1 MSATCDP
8 SARLAPQSLH
18 KLRHYNPS
26 LWGDFFLNHVTYTP
40 SQLLS
45 MKERAQ
51 IKEDE
56 VRRIILEI
64 GASSNLAQK
73 LELVDT
79 LQRIEVFDKFRD
91 EQRSI
96 SSDDVS
102 CLLMLYDA
110 AHMRI
115 HGEETLDDMI
125 TFNKSRLQYM
135 MMKNLEPHLA
145 EEVRCTLE
153 TPRFR
158 RVERVEARRYISV
171 YEKKAVKWDEQTTDK
186 FPAHMKALL
195 VNILKTTNKILEE
208 LKLQEN
214 MHAELVKKLVI
225 CTAKFYHAE
234 GDVSMVGRIANDIV
248 SHKQYGLTAEQAKQK
263 LTAMIEEAWMDII
276 EDYLNQKRPMELLE
290 KAVDVARTMDFFYK
304 YDDAYTLPL
313 SLKDTLTSMYVNS
326 V

>member
-79 LQRIEVFDKFRD
+79 LQRIGSMDT
-91 EQRSI
+91 
-96 SSDDVS
+96 VS
-102 CLLMLYDA
+102 LQYAIL
-110 AHMRI
+110 RI

-248 SHKQYGLTAEQAKQK
+248 SHKREQASVHVVSTVQTCMKQYGLTAEQAKQK